1 VTSKSELERRIADLE
16 RRVTILEFHL
26 SAVIPP
32 DPLPPQ
38 RLPEEFIKTCTVKHP
53 CRTPGFGPC
62 NGWPRTE
69 ERGNDAMTGLMD
81 DTGTIVRGTE

>member
-1 VTSKSELERRIADLE
+1 MTSKSELERRIADLE

-26 SAVIPP
+26 IPP
-32 DPLPPQ
+32 QPGP
-38 RLPEEFIKTCTVKHP
+38 LPEEFIQTCTVKHP

-69 ERGNDAMTGLMD
+69 ERNNDAMTGLMD